1 MDKGSDQSKSQ
12 IMPLSGGSTTQLT
25 RSPRFIDLSMGD
37 IPPWTQKKSLLTT
50 AANGKWLNKS
60 IIHW

>member
-1 MDKGSDQSKSQ
+1 MFYLNRFDLKFLDKGSDQSKSQ

-37 IPPWTQKKSLLTT
+37 IPP
-50 AANGKWLNKS
+50 
-60 IIHW
+60 